1 MTPTEDDLRRSLNR
15 QVAVP
20 PTAPGTQGRA
30 DRAIGAAR
38 TVRRRRALA
47 VGAAVLVLA
56 AGGVFAATR
65 AGSRHVPLPPADPAP
80 TVSPTPPSTD
90 SPRLDLVLLPRGDG
104 DISLWSAEKRG
115 IVLPKTPAHVVKVT
129 DGWLTLGDY
138 GLPEPSFWVRS
149 TLERVPLPADISYVV
164 VAPDGR
170 RVAWRA
176 AGLLSTGTLSGGKL
190 VVEHSTPAPAEGG
203 PLAYTGDA
211 VYLGRPNNGGM
222 EWHDI
227 WVPARGAYTSTPGQ
241 VGDQTTVL
249 APTPDGKF
257 LAVRPGRCLVLL
269 DPLDG
274 LRTVKS
280 VCGTGVNPVRDRP
293 VSPDGRYLAT
303 EYLAPNTAGASHTAV
318 FDLTTVWDTPEPVVV
333 YPRSYEVAWEGDGTL
348 LGNDGTGLV
357 RLRLDSAKP
366 GVVSAPGVD
375 PTIARPVRR
384 PG

>member
-20 PTAPGTQGRA
+20 PTAPETQGRA

-38 TVRRRRALA
+38 TIRRRRALA
-47 VGAAVLVLA
+47 VGAAALVLA

-65 AGSRHVPLPPADPAP
+65 GTSRDVPLPPADPVP
-80 TVSPTPPSTD
+80 TVGPTPPLTD
-90 SPRLDLVLLPRGDG
+90 SPRLDLVLFPRDDR

-115 IVLPKTPAHVVKVT
+115 IVLPKTPAHVVKVA

-138 GLPEPSFWVRS
+138 GVPEPSFWVRS
-149 TLERVPLPADISYVV
+149 TLERVPLPADISHVV

-170 RVAWRA
+170 RVAWRSDGRLA
-176 AGLLSTGTLSGGKL
+176 TGTLRDGKL
-190 VVEHSTPAPAEGG
+190 VTENQTPAPAEGG
-203 PLAYTGDA
+203 PLAYTGQA

-227 WVPARGAYTSTPGQ
+227 WVPARGAYASTPGQ

-257 LAVRPGRCLVLL
+257 LAVRPGGCLVLL

-280 VCGTGVNPVRDRP
+280 VCGLAVGALRDQP
-293 VSPDGRYLAT
+293 VSPDGRYLAAMFT
-303 EYLAPNTAGASHTAV
+303 PADSGGASHAAV
-318 FDLTTVWDTPEPVVV
+318 FDLGTVWETAKPLIV
-333 YPRSYEVAWEGDGTL
+333 YGRGYDVAWESAGTL
-348 LGNDGTGLV
+348 LGSDGTGLV
-357 RLRLDSAKP
+357 RLRLESVEP
-366 GVVSAPGVD
+366 VVVRAPGVD
-375 PTIARPVRR
+375 LGIARPVRQ